1 MSLPVGQKGPFL
13 MRLFRRPAVT
23 ASGGGTVSTAQEAES
38 QMLEIVLIRP
48 GSTDYDEEQRIQGT
62 LDIPLNAAG
71 NTEMKNLAAE
81 LHDQKIEA
89 VYAPP
94 CQPAEAS
101 AIAIAEHLGV
111 KFRRIDRMHNLD
123 QGLWQGLC
131 VDELKRKHPKVF
143 RQWQQRP
150 ETVRP
155 PEGETLTEAGDRI
168 RYAIMKML
176 KRHKTGRV
184 ALIVPEPLAGL
195 IKQIISEGDLS
206 EMWKATKGHGDWEV
220 LQVLPEFADDDTDA
234 A

>member
-1 MSLPVGQKGPFL
+1 

-23 ASGGGTVSTAQEAES
+23 ASGGGGSVAVAKDSTA

-48 GSTDYDEEQRIQGT
+48 GSTDYDEAQRIQGT
-62 LDIPLNAAG
+62 LDIPLNEAG
-71 NTEMKNLAAE
+71 NTEMENLAAK
-81 LHDQKIEA
+81 LRDQGIEA

-101 AIAIAEHLGV
+101 GVAIADQLGV
-111 KFRRIDRMHNLD
+111 KFKRIDRMHNLD

-131 VDELKRKHPKVF
+131 VEELKRKHPKVY
-143 RQWQQRP
+143 RQWLQHP

-155 PEGETLTEAGDRI
+155 PEGETLAEAGDRI
-168 RYAIMKML
+168 RLVIMKMI
-176 KRHKTGRV
+176 KKHKSGRI

-195 IKQIISEGDLS
+195 LKQIISEGDLS

-220 LQVLPEFADDDTDA
+220 LQVQPQFADFDA
-234 A
+234 EAS